1 MSDIKTLDFGK
12 FDPSSDMKNDDLMHR
27 EDLTLAARGSTLVV
41 RIWRLHVDVRFWR
54 PQTSTEVQSRS
65 PHSKSKTISIGR
77 NHIT

>member
-41 RIWRLHVDVRFWR
+41 RI
-54 PQTSTEVQSRS
+54 
-65 PHSKSKTISIGR
+65 
-77 NHIT
+77 